1 MKELVLV
8 RHAKSSWKQDG
19 LTDLA
24 RPLNKRG
31 KADAPFMAR
40 CLAARSP
47 AARSPAARSPAA
59 RGNRPDRI
67 VSSPA
72 ARARATAIVFAQA
85 HGYPEEDI
93 VPDPRIYEATVPDL
107 LEVLRNLRDADNRV
121 FLFGHNPSVT
131 EFLVEVAGVNID
143 NVPTCGVAELRFQ
156 TERWQDLEATGAE
169 LVDFDYPKKHPERAG

>member
-40 CLAARSP
+40 CLAS
-47 AARSPAARSPAA
+47 
-59 RGNRPDRI
+59 RGRRPDRI

-85 HGYPEEDI
+85 HGYPEADI
-93 VPDPRIYEATVPDL
+93 VPAPRIYEAAVSDL
-107 LEVLRNLRDADNRV
+107 LEVLRNLTDADDRV

-156 TERWQDLEATGAE
+156 TERWQDIEATGAE